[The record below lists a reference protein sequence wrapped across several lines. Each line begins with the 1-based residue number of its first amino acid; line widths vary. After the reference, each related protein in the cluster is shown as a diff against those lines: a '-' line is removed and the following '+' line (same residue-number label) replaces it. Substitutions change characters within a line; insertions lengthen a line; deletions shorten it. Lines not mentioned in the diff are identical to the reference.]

1 MMNQT
6 VSQTDLYVL
15 IRKIVDG
22 IVASHVDDLFGP
34 DHESQPWSDVH
45 KHLSQRIF
53 NLIHNDFNHIS
64 ALRQAEDAVFSIG
77 ETVYGELRYATSV
90 NSIELSR
97 RASAGYNTW
106 LYQRRERETKAF
118 PSIKVSHTR
127 AREALADMKA
137 NPDLIPD
144 CVQVID
150 TAYFQAKEQ
159 LEHVPSLTPEFTE
172 ANAAIEDMVRIS
184 RESRRFY
191 RASDFYPVSQTS

>member
-22 IVASHVDDLFGP
+22 IVASYVDDLFGP

-64 ALRQAEDAVFSIG
+64 ALRQAEDAVFTIG
-77 ETVYGELRYATSV
+77 ETVYGELRYTTSV

-106 LYQRRERETKAF
+106 LNDRRELETNAL
-118 PSIKVSHTR
+118 PIIQALHTN
-127 AREALADMKA
+127 AIEALADMKL
-137 NPDLIPD
+137 NPDLVRD

-150 TAYFQAKEQ
+150 TSYFKAKQQ
-159 LEHVPSLTPEFTE
+159 LEHVPTLTPEFTE
-172 ANAAIEDMVRIS
+172 ADAAIDDMMRIS
-184 RESRRFY
+184 CESRRFY
-191 RASDFYPVSQTS
+191 RASDFYPVPQTS

>member
-22 IVASHVDDLFGP
+22 IVASYVDDLFGP

-97 RASAGYNTW
+97 RAYSRIQHPGYTNGASA
-106 LYQRRERETKAF
+106 KPK
-118 PSIKVSHTR
+118 PSPPSKFLTH
-127 AREALADMKA
+127 A
-137 NPDLIPD
+137 P
-144 CVQVID
+144 
-150 TAYFQAKEQ
+150 AK
-159 LEHVPSLTPEFTE
+159 
-172 ANAAIEDMVRIS
+172 R
-184 RESRRFY
+184 
-191 RASDFYPVSQTS
+191 SQTWRQTPT